1 MKFGVR
7 EICDVVLKAKANQKV
22 GNKIFYKGEPVIYF
36 DTLKTS
42 SMEGAATTVYAQGG
56 RGNSRLVA
64 WEGERTITF
73 TMEDALISP
82 AGFMILSGA
91 GLIDASENEKIIV
104 HATEQT
110 DKVEVTGDT
119 AKITL
124 NAHPYLGKDS
134 NGSLSTYGS
143 YSEDLIYVMVLDD
156 QGEIATEPYIPTSV
170 TINDNGTALL
180 EIKFDEAKTSLNG
193 RGDQGTGVS
202 IKTYKPVN
210 DTVYPFKNGSVVL
223 VDYYIEKTSG
233 AKQIDITP
241 DKFGG
246 NYYLEASTLFRT
258 TDGVDMPAEFII
270 PNCKIQSNFTF
281 TMASSGDP
289 SSFTFTMDAFPDY
302 TRFNRTKKV
311 LAAIQIVDEGTGDAA
326 LRRAS
331 TAASKTHKEDES
343 SGAIIEGTVT
353 TSEGA

>member
-56 RGNSRLVA
+56 RGISRLIA

-91 GLIDASENEKIIV
+91 GLIEGKAGAPIQV
-104 HATEQT
+104 HVAETT
-110 DKVEVTGDT
+110 DKVYVVNDVHYVVTEQKVSE
-119 AKITL
+119 AKD
-124 NAHPYLGKDS
+124 AS
-134 NGSLSTYGS
+134 
-143 YSEDLIYVMVLDD
+143 IYVMLMKD
-156 QGEIATEPYIPTSV
+156 GEIETEPFPGTRVESDPIAKAEGLTEQEEEIKEAFEEGKLISIV
-170 TINDNGTALL
+170 TIDNYGGEGKDYNPKVADI
-180 EIKFDEAKTSLNG
+180 EYNVSKIKE
-193 RGDQGTGVS
+193 GD
-202 IKTYKPVN
+202 
-210 DTVYPFKNGSVVL
+210 VVM
-223 VDYYIEKTSG
+223 VDYYTDKEAG
-233 AKQIDITP
+233 AQQINITP

-246 NYYLEASTLFRT
+246 NYYLEASTLFRDT
-258 TDGVDMPAEFII
+258 NGVDMPAEFII

-289 SSFTFTMDAFPDY
+289 STFTFTMDAFPDY
-302 TRFNRTKKV
+302 TRFNKTEKV
-311 LAAIQIVDEGTGDAA
+311 LAAIQIINESQTTDLYRNQTVHD
-326 LRRAS
+326 
-331 TAASKTHKEDES
+331 KEHEEF
-343 SGAIIEGTVT
+343 IK
-353 TSEGA
+353 